1 MGCLCMTNNNL
12 VIKSKDIILNDEIKK
27 DNHNEDINNDI
38 NILITKNSENMPKV
52 ENKSLE
58 KPTKINKEKIKKE
71 RSINSQSNI
80 FNSKL
85 KNKFNNPYLNK
96 KCFNYIIFQLIIM
109 NNIGVVYITFFDIS
123 IFIFIKSLIM
133 NIKIIFIVCD
143 NDIISCN

>member
-85 KNKFNNPYLNK
+85 KNKFNKDSQRPSK
-96 KCFNYIIFQLIIM
+96 KFCS
-109 NNIGVVYITFFDIS
+109 GP
-123 IFIFIKSLIM
+123 
-133 NIKIIFIVCD
+133 
-143 NDIISCN
+143 IISLLESRFERIHKNKLNNNNE

>member
-85 KNKFNNPYLNK
+85 KNKFNKDSQRPSK
-96 KCFNYIIFQLIIM
+96 KFCS
-109 NNIGVVYITFFDIS
+109 GP
-123 IFIFIKSLIM
+123 
-133 NIKIIFIVCD
+133 
-143 NDIISCN
+143 IISLLESRFERIHKNKLK